1 MKTMQTETTDKLT
14 TDKFIVFIIAG
25 YHLALPIQT
34 VLQVIAHPGVTDEL
48 RKSGVVQVGRHM
60 LRVLD
65 LRQQLDA
72 DQLDADHSVTP
83 TDTPFLVLTH
93 HQPGEL
99 CAIPVSEPPNL
110 LEFPAEM
117 LRSLPQSA
125 AQTGVLQVASHAAT
139 LSQGDSAETVFLLDL
154 NRVLNPVAVLR
165 LLEMQ
170 EQYR

>member
-1 MKTMQTETTDKLT
+1 MKTMQTETTDK
-14 TDKFIVFIIAG
+14 FIVFTIAG

-72 DQLDADHSVTP
+72 DHSVTP
-83 TDTPFLVLTH
+83 TNTPFLVLTH

-139 LSQGDSAETVFLLDL
+139 VSQGDSAETVFLLDL
-154 NRVLNPVAVLR
+154 NRVLNPVAVPR